1 MAISLREFTDI
12 NPPMFQ
18 DKEAPPEVAVD
29 EVSITPSQPKIPAGI
44 TGDAAK
50 YLKDVQPFLEDQ
62 RKAQT
67 EKDIF
72 ESEAKANEFVGKAKM
87 GERMAEA
94 YKAEKTAI
102 EGSPEF
108 SNLRKLEDDLMSTEF
123 IPTQDNAKD
132 LGGLFSL
139 IGVIGWAIGGSGKEN
154 AIQAMTAMNGMLSG
168 YQKGRTDLYKREKDI
183 FDTKMKA
190 LQTKTLTLS
199 NRLKQIAELA
209 AIDTKAANQ
218 EAENLFYQNNA
229 DFYLKIKDKYGLKAT
244 VELAK
249 NNVEAINKAY
259 EIMQKEQERAAKQK
273 EEKRGG
279 IQQQFMAQRAV
290 SSLGGAVSAMDAI
303 SRLPATATSGV
314 LPNLQTK
321 DGMFNYIRNAFGRTM
336 SANESKSV
344 ETLFTGITR
353 NLASIEASGAA
364 TGLVGLATQMEK
376 LIPREGDTAFDVALK
391 LADIRRVAVENMRP
405 LIASGLLKPE
415 QVVEANRLVAKMEQV
430 VPYTVNEVM
439 DARYAGKTNYRQ
451 SMENIVEK
459 GNVKGAFATEAEA
472 DAAFQQGRIKKGDR
486 IKIGNATGVYE

>member
-18 DKEAPPEVAVD
+18 DRVAPEDAPMQDMTMAA
-29 EVSITPSQPKIPAGI
+29 TPYTLPDNVGKSG
-44 TGDAAK
+44 GE
-50 YLKDVQPFLEDQ
+50 YLKTVGPAIEAE

-72 ESEAKANEFVGKAKM
+72 ASEVKANEFVGKAKM

-94 YKAEKTAI
+94 YKTEKAAI

-108 SNLRKLEDDLMSTEF
+108 ANLRKLEDDLMNTEF

-139 IGVIGWAIGGSGKEN
+139 IGVVGWAIGGSGKDS

-209 AIDTKAANQ
+209 SIDTKAANQ
-218 EAENLFYQNNA
+218 EADNLFNQEQA
-229 DFYLKIKDKYGLKAT
+229 TFYKQIKDKFGLAAT
-244 VELAK
+244 LEFAK
-249 NNVEAINKAY
+249 NNVKAIDKAF
-259 EIMQKEQERAAKQK
+259 EFKLK
-273 EEKRGG
+273 EEENAARKKTEARGAV
-279 IQQQFMAQRAV
+279 QQQFMAQRAV
-290 SSLGGAVSAMDAI
+290 NALGGVTTAMDAI

-336 SANESKSV
+336 SSNESKSV

-353 NLASIEASGAA
+353 NLAAIEASGAA

-376 LIPREGDTAFDVALK
+376 LIPRAGDTAFDVALK
-391 LADIRRVAVENMRP
+391 LADIRRIAVENIRP
-405 LIASGLLKPE
+405 LVASGLMKPE
-415 QVVEANRLVAKMEQV
+415 QVAEANRLITKIEQV
-430 VPYTVNEVM
+430 VPYTTNEVM
-439 DARYAGKTNYRQ
+439 DARYAGKNNYGQ
-451 SMENIVEK
+451 SMQNVVEK

-472 DAAFQQGRIKKGDR
+472 DTAFQQGRIKKGDR

>member
-18 DKEAPPEVAVD
+18 DREAPPEVAVD
-29 EVSITPSQPKIPAGI
+29 QVSMTSAQPKIPAGM

-72 ESEAKANEFVGKAKM
+72 ESEVKNQESIGKAKM

-209 AIDTKAANQ
+209 SIDTKAANQ

-290 SSLGGAVSAMDAI
+290 NALGGVTTAMDAI

-336 SANESKSV
+336 SSNESKSV

-353 NLASIEASGAA
+353 NLAAIEASGAA

-376 LIPREGDTAFDVALK
+376 LIPRAGDTAFDVALK
-391 LADIRRVAVENMRP
+391 LADIRRIAVENIRP
-405 LIASGLLKPE
+405 LVASGLMKPE
-415 QVVEANRLVAKMEQV
+415 QVAEANRLITKIEQV
-430 VPYTVNEVM
+430 VPYTTNEVM
-439 DARYAGKTNYRQ
+439 DARYAGKNNYGQ
-451 SMENIVEK
+451 SMQNVVEK

>member
-1 MAISLREFTDI
+1 
-12 NPPMFQ
+12 
-18 DKEAPPEVAVD
+18 
-29 EVSITPSQPKIPAGI
+29 
-44 TGDAAK
+44 
-50 YLKDVQPFLEDQ
+50 
-62 RKAQT
+62 
-67 EKDIF
+67 
-72 ESEAKANEFVGKAKM
+72 M

-259 EIMQKEQERAAKQK
+259 DIIQKEQERAAKQK